1 MPGKPKHVLLV
12 EGREDREVIYQLCN
26 HHKLDNRRLFDI
38 EAKDGYEQLRD
49 DLSVRPRTGIDIIG
63 AVVDADTDLLQRWQS
78 LRDALDRN
86 GYPRLPATPD
96 EAGTII
102 DPGTALLP
110 KAGIWLM
117 PDNRLTGMM
126 EDFLQQLVQEGD
138 SLLSRA
144 HQSVDDIPPPERRF
158 QQVHRSKAVIHTWL
172 AWQEVP
178 GTSLGHAL
186 TRHYLDANDAL
197 ALRFLEWLKNLFGSA
212 PS

>member
-1 MPGKPKHVLLV
+1 MPGKPKRVLLV

-26 HHKLDNRRLFDI
+26 YHQLDNRRLFDV

-63 AVVDADTDLLQRWQS
+63 AVVDADTDLPQRWQS
-78 LRDALDRN
+78 LRDALDKN
-86 GYPRLPATPD
+86 GYTNLPATPA

-110 KAGIWLM
+110 RAGIWLM
-117 PDNRLTGMM
+117 PDNHLTGMM
-126 EDFLQQLVQEGD
+126 EDFLQRLVQQGD
-138 SLLSRA
+138 PLLPRA
-144 HQSVDDIPPPERRF
+144 HQSVDGIPAPERRF

-178 GTSLGHAL
+178 GTPLGQAL
-186 TRHYLDANDAL
+186 TRHYLNAHDAL
-197 ALRFLEWLKNLFGSA
+197 ALRFLDWLKNLFGST
-212 PS
+212 PP